1 MNVLITGASRG
12 IGRAIAEKFASEGFN
27 IIINYNK
34 SKLEDVEKL
43 KEYLENKYNIKVL
56 CLKCDVSQEEEVK
69 KLFSDIKKWCEKL
82 DCIVNNAGIANDM
95 PLDEKTSSDFL
106 DVLKVD
112 LLGTFLI
119 CKYGY
124 KLIDEGSI
132 INISSNNAYGGYIES
147 VDYDASKAGVIA
159 LTHDFAKYLSPKIRV
174 NCLCPGW
181 IDTDMNKNMFEEFRE
196 KEKNKILLKKFGEV
210 KDIAEAVYFLATN
223 QYINN
228 AIIKVD
234 GGYEN

>member
-95 PLDEKTSSDFL
+95 LLDEKTSSDFL
-106 DVLKVD
+106 DVLKVN

-196 KEKNKILLKKFGEV
+196 KEKNKILLKKFGEA

>member
-43 KEYLENKYNIKVL
+43 KKYLENKYNIKVL

-106 DVLKVD
+106 DVLKVN

-196 KEKNKILLKKFGEV
+196 KEKNKILLKKFGEA

>member
-95 PLDEKTSSDFL
+95 SLDEKTSSDFL
-106 DVLKVD
+106 DVLKVN

-196 KEKNKILLKKFGEV
+196 KEKNKILLKKFGEA

>member
-69 KLFSDIKKWCEKL
+69 KIFSDIKKWCEKL

-106 DVLKVD
+106 DVLKVN

-196 KEKNKILLKKFGEV
+196 KEKNKILLKKFGEA